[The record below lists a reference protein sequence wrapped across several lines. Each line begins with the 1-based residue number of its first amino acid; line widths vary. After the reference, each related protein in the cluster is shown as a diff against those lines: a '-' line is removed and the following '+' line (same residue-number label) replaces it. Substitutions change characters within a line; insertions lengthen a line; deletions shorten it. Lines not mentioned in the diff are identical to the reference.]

1 MSKQQIN
8 VPSADFWTITPFQI
22 ELPEGWTAR
31 QTVDHLA
38 YMEVEGEPS
47 TNCGIQWKRVS
58 SELEL
63 PQVAAMSHAVTRTMD
78 PNVQVA
84 MSKYGRRH
92 GWMSYLR
99 LSEFSVGE
107 GDDRKLKG
115 QVYSAA
121 FGPSFGPDRPIELFE
136 IIGHFDAA
144 NGHRA
149 AEIEAI
155 VFSFRFDVAM
165 RSDTGG
171 PDGLAEAK
179 GA

>member
-22 ELPEGWTAR
+22 ELPEDWTAR

-107 GDDRKLKG
+107 GGDRKLKKDGARVDADG
-115 QVYSAA
+115 QVDDASLTLAMV
-121 FGPSFGPDRPIELFE
+121 GPRCVVKSY
-136 IIGHFDAA
+136 
-144 NGHRA
+144 
-149 AEIEAI
+149 
-155 VFSFRFDVAM
+155 RFV
-165 RSDTGG
+165 G
-171 PDGLAEAK
+171 
-179 GA
+179 